1 MIVGET
7 VLDFNCLG
15 NSSLSSILEVFASS
29 CLLLS
34 GEDRTD
40 WSILGLETQAGEN
53 VLGTSLTTSCS
64 HSSAIEAVVLSSLFV
79 RSSSGVSSSK
89 SIASR
94 TMTSEESGSFEFSSD
109 VVSSSLGGSGLEYPC
124 DGGKYQ
130 DQQRSDIDMLTM
142 TIAENQSKCNPKL
155 SFRNYQ
161 KMRSYPSIPI
171 SN

>member
-1 MIVGET
+1 
-7 VLDFNCLG
+7 
-15 NSSLSSILEVFASS
+15 
-29 CLLLS
+29 
-34 GEDRTD
+34 
-40 WSILGLETQAGEN
+40 
-53 VLGTSLTTSCS
+53 
-64 HSSAIEAVVLSSLFV
+64 
-79 RSSSGVSSSK
+79 
-89 SIASR
+89 
-94 TMTSEESGSFEFSSD
+94 MTSEESGSFEFSSD

-171 SN
+171 SNLKHFLRSSIIAAM